1 MAQKPPVHRIATRQ
15 QIRTRQALL
24 SILPII
30 VVLLAIRAYPII
42 TAVAKSFTNWDG
54 LFKSQY
60 VGFTN
65 YARLLG
71 GSVFWTLIRNNFILL
86 INVPVQVF
94 LGLIVAVL
102 LHERV
107 LGWRFFRSLYY
118 IPQIISAVII
128 GYLFRTLFSMDGP
141 INIVLGRMGMM
152 PVPLEWMGSAG
163 TALGVIIFTLVWS
176 SLGWVA
182 IVFMGGLSTV
192 PDSVFEAARID
203 GAGFWRRTFQIAVP
217 MLVRVL
223 EYAIML
229 SIVWTFTGLFPFIF
243 SMTRGGPGYETTTLD
258 YMIYIK
264 SFVSGVNLGEACA
277 LAVLLLIIVLGL
289 TTLQLR
295 LTNRVDDWSD

>member
-1 MAQKPPVHRIATRQ
+1 M
-15 QIRTRQALL
+15 
-24 SILPII
+24 
-30 VVLLAIRAYPII
+30 VLLAIRAYPII
-42 TAVAKSFTNWDG
+42 TAAVKSLTNWDG
-54 LFKSQY
+54 LFTSKY

-65 YARLLG
+65 YRRLLT
-71 GSVFWTLIRNNFILL
+71 GSTFWILVRNNFVLL

-94 LGLIVAVL
+94 LGLVVAVL

-107 LGWRFFRSLYY
+107 LGWRFFRALYY

-141 INIVLGRMGMM
+141 INIVLGRLGMM
-152 PVPLEWMGSAG
+152 PNPVEWLGNAGS
-163 TALGVIIFTLVWS
+163 ALGVIIFTLVWS

-182 IVFMGGLSTV
+182 IVFMGGLSTI

-217 MLVRVL
+217 LLVRVV
-223 EYAIML
+223 EYAVML
-229 SIVWTFTGLFPFIF
+229 SVVWTFTGLFPFIF
-243 SMTRGGPGYETTTLD
+243 SMTKGGPGYDTTTLD

-277 LAVLLLIIVLGL
+277 LAMLLLVIIFGL
-289 TTLQLR
+289 TVAQMR
-295 LTNRVDDWSD
+295 LTNRVDDWSE

>member
-1 MAQKPPVHRIATRQ
+1 MKKTLIHGVATRR
-15 QIRTRQALL
+15 QIRTRQAIL
-24 SILPII
+24 SILPIV

-42 TAVAKSFTNWDG
+42 TALVKSLTNWDG
-54 LFKSQY
+54 LFTSKY
-60 VGFTN
+60 VGMTN
-65 YARLLG
+65 YVRLLT
-71 GSVFWTLIRNNFILL
+71 GSTFWVLVRNNFVLL

-94 LGLIVAVL
+94 LGLVVAVL

-107 LGWRFFRSLYY
+107 LGWRFFRALYY

-141 INIVLGRMGMM
+141 VNIVLARIGMM
-152 PVPLEWMGSAG
+152 PSPVEWLGSAG
-163 TALGVIIFTLVWS
+163 SALTVIIFTLVWS

-182 IVFMGGLSTV
+182 IVFMGGLSTI

-217 MLVRVL
+217 LLVRVL
-223 EYAIML
+223 EYAVML
-229 SIVWTFTGLFPFIF
+229 SVVWTFTGLFPFIY

-277 LAVLLLIIVLGL
+277 LAVLLLLIILGL
-289 TTLQLR
+289 TAVQMR
-295 LTNRVDDWSD
+295 LTNRLDDWSE

>member
-1 MAQKPPVHRIATRQ
+1 MKKTLIHGVATRR
-15 QIRTRQALL
+15 QIRTRQAIL
-24 SILPII
+24 SILPIV

-42 TAVAKSFTNWDG
+42 TALVKSLTNWDG
-54 LFKSQY
+54 LFTSKY
-60 VGFTN
+60 VGMTN
-65 YARLLG
+65 YVRLLT
-71 GSVFWTLIRNNFILL
+71 GSTFWVLVRNNFVLL

-94 LGLIVAVL
+94 LGLVVAVL

-107 LGWRFFRSLYY
+107 LGWRFFRALYY

-141 INIVLGRMGMM
+141 VNIVLARIGMM
-152 PVPLEWMGSAG
+152 PSPVEWLGSAG
-163 TALGVIIFTLVWS
+163 SALTVIIFTLVWS

-182 IVFMGGLSTV
+182 IVFMGGLSTI

-203 GAGFWRRTFQIAVP
+203 VAGFWRRTFQIAVP
-217 MLVRVL
+217 LLVRVL
-223 EYAIML
+223 EYAVML
-229 SIVWTFTGLFPFIF
+229 SVVWTFTGLFPFIY

-277 LAVLLLIIVLGL
+277 LAVLLLLIMLGL
-289 TTLQLR
+289 TAVQMR
-295 LTNRVDDWSD
+295 LTNRLDDWSE